1 MKVRE
6 GKEKVQRQ
14 AKSSKPVWPC
24 DFSKKLDNFSE
35 RVLIVSHGQ
44 NQDFWFGGPRLGHHI
59 DLQFKISKY
68 ICVCTRVRTLVY
80 KKGRTFTP
88 N

>member
-35 RVLIVSHGQ
+35 RVLIVSHRAEPG
-44 NQDFWFGGPRLGHHI
+44 FLVWGPRLGHHI

-68 ICVCTRVRTLVY
+68 ICVCTHVHTLVY